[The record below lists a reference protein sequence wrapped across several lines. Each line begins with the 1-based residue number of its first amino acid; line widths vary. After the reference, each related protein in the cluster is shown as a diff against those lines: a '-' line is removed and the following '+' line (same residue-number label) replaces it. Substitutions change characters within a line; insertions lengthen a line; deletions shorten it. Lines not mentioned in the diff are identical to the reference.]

1 MCAIFC
7 GHEETAATLFER
19 NPTSS
24 KIKNFFGQTC
34 MDVTSSESLKDLLKH
49 GGKPSCNNPATDT
62 NDSSPFVVP
71 CSPADIS
78 SGPKWRTKS
87 LDGRSSV
94 SPFRVV
100 PVRAIKAS
108 TPSGLQVK
116 QSSNTDI
123 DALSCH

>member
-1 MCAIFC
+1 MCACFC
-7 GHEETAATLFER
+7 GHEETAVTLYER

-34 MDVTSSESLKDLLKH
+34 LDIASSDSIKDLLNKP
-49 GGKPSCNNPATDT
+49 GKPLSNTSENSE
-62 NDSSPFVVP
+62 SSPFVVP
-71 CSPADIS
+71 CSPADVS

-108 TPSGLQVK
+108 TPSGLQVWLSYPFI
-116 QSSNTDI
+116 QSRQH
-123 DALSCH
+123 C

>member
-1 MCAIFC
+1 MCACFC
-7 GHEETAATLFER
+7 GHEETVATLFER

-34 MDVTSSESLKDLLKH
+34 LDVASSDSLREVLRN
-49 GGKPSCNNPATDT
+49 GGKPPNCPTAADNS
-62 NDSSPFVVP
+62 DSSPFVVP
-71 CSPADIS
+71 CSPADVS
-78 SGPKWRTKS
+78 GGPKWRTKS

-108 TPSGLQVK
+108 TPTSLQVIPLVLL
-116 QSSNTDI
+116 NVVGGT
-123 DALSCH
+123 